1 MELKIFTEIQMAQLN
16 IKAGSRGKNEEI
28 EVTTWNGSIT
38 QNTIVLLKPSA
49 QEQSNYRNNTAKNS
63 KGQIT

>member
-28 EVTTWNGSIT
+28 EVTT
-38 QNTIVLLKPSA
+38 
-49 QEQSNYRNNTAKNS
+49 
-63 KGQIT
+63 